1 MYEEEREDEN
11 KHTNYKYQVS
21 NSAHFIHSSYL
32 NKGLG
37 KPKQTTKVL
46 LTAGPF
52 FWLGGRVARGG
63 LPLLLLYLYSPN
75 TFFWY

>member
-37 KPKQTTKVL
+37 KPKQSTKV
-46 LTAGPF
+46 
-52 FWLGGRVARGG
+52 
-63 LPLLLLYLYSPN
+63 
-75 TFFWY
+75 